1 MNLAIT
7 LRSELLKTRRTAAFY
22 LTGVVAALLPL
33 IYLLDLATDDSDAG
47 PLKADPWQLFFLE
60 GWRGISFVIFP
71 WFTILLC
78 TLLAQIEFRNNTWK
92 QVLAS
97 PVPASGVFFSKF
109 LSVQLLLVAFLVVF
123 NGLMLATGVALHFI
137 SPVLP
142 FLDHPFDVQEWL
154 AMNGKTYLAILPISV
169 VQFWL
174 GLRFRN
180 FILPIGVGL
189 GLWLL
194 ASYMAFEARVDS
206 LHLFPYA
213 YPLMNVVPR
222 FEDHLQQAQA
232 SAVVY
237 TALFLLL
244 AFADFNGRKGLR

>member
-1 MNLAIT
+1 MNLAIV
-7 LRSELLKTRRTAAFY
+7 LRSELLKTRRTAALY
-22 LTGVVAALLPL
+22 LTGAVAALLPL
-33 IYLLDLATDDSDAG
+33 LYLFDFATDDSDAE
-47 PLKADPWQLFFLE
+47 PLKADLWRLFFLE
-60 GWRGISFVIFP
+60 GWKGINFVILT

-92 QVLAS
+92 QVLSS

-109 LSVQLLLVAFLVVF
+109 LSVQLLLVGFLVVY
-123 NGLMLATGVALHFI
+123 NTLMIGAGTALHFL
-137 SPVLP
+137 SPTLP

-154 AMNGKTYLAILPISV
+154 AMNGRTYLAVLPISV

-174 GLRFRN
+174 SLRFRN
-180 FILPIGVGL
+180 FILSIGVGL

-194 ASYMAFEARVDS
+194 GSYLAFELHAES

-213 YPLMNVVPR
+213 YPLMNVLPR
-222 FEDHLQQAQA
+222 FRAYLPQAQV
-232 SAVVY
+232 SALVY

-244 AFADFNGRKGLR
+244 AFVNFNSRGRLG